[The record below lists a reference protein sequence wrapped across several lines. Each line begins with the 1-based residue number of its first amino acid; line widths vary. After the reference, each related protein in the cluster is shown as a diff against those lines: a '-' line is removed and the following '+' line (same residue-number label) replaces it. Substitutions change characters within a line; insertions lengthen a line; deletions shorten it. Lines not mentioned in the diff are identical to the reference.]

1 MSIPSLSCTASI
13 VLPGIGHLMI
23 SFHLSFPSYQTSSL
37 QHCYGFPGLLSNGS
51 CFGRCRFLCNTVVGN
66 RKGWKSRTLP
76 ENGLF
81 AALKFYDV
89 EKKKN
94 SFHHFVSPKDVNVL
108 SQMNQRCLFL
118 LVCWPNIPQ
127 AAETHRT
134 HGRRLRTNHPHHI
147 PVRCP
152 LALKPFQ
159 LLSSVPGGR
168 AEFRA
173 CSCHGPGSSQPR
185 VPSHVHW
192 PDPAQIPA
200 L

>member
-89 EKKKN
+89 EKKKIV
-94 SFHHFVSPKDVNVL
+94 FIILFPPKMWMSCLRWTKDACFCWCVGQTFPKQL
-108 SQMNQRCLFL
+108 KHTAPMEGGWGPTIPITSQSDAP
-118 LVCWPNIPQ
+118 WP
-127 AAETHRT
+127 
-134 HGRRLRTNHPHHI
+134 
-147 PVRCP
+147 
-152 LALKPFQ
+152 
-159 LLSSVPGGR
+159 
-168 AEFRA
+168 
-173 CSCHGPGSSQPR
+173 
-185 VPSHVHW
+185 
-192 PDPAQIPA
+192 
-200 L
+200 